1 MTFIYSTI
9 IGLTHERLKLSE
21 FRKTRKHVNQGKNR
35 MLRALFV
42 ISKATFT
49 KTTITPKFTNT
60 FSLKNFSATIIDQCS
75 IFI

>member
-21 FRKTRKHVNQGKNR
+21 FRKTRKHVIRVKIECW
-35 MLRALFV
+35 ALFV

-60 FSLKNFSATIIDQCS
+60 FSLKNFSATINY
-75 IFI
+75 

>member
-60 FSLKNFSATIIDQCS
+60 FSLKNFSATINY
-75 IFI
+75 

>member
-9 IGLTHERLKLSE
+9 IGLTLFIKLSE

-60 FSLKNFSATIIDQCS
+60 FSLKNFSATINY
-75 IFI
+75 